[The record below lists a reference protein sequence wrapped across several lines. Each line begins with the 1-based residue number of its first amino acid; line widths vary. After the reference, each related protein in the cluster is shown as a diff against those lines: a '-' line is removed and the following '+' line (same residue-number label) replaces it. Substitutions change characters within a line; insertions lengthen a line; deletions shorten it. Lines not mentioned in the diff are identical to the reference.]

1 MDKKYVTII
10 SAVAVACV
18 LVIVLTGFSNSKNER
33 IVENLIY
40 QRSDILQ
47 NMLLGKISIEEGE
60 DKLRDVELGNL
71 YSDDIRNVYAYRN
84 SDYDIV
90 TEIKIISLNQS
101 RNVSDVMNFEGE
113 IEWTVS
119 TNEGLEVL
127 ELSHNIGVKRTGDV
141 LKLVSFEP
149 VKDKNLPY

>member
-10 SAVAVACV
+10 SVVAAACV

-101 RNVSDVMNFEGE
+101 RNVSDVMNFEGK

-119 TNEGLEVL
+119 TNKGLEVL
-127 ELSHNIGVKRTGDV
+127 ELSHNIGVKRIGEE
-141 LKLVSFEP
+141 LKLVTFEP
-149 VKDKNLPY
+149 VEDINLP